1 MKASRDKTIQ
11 GDSMRLAPH
20 PLIYDWNHDA
30 VAEGPA
36 KPIAMLD
43 DETLRDGL
51 QSPSVRTPTIDQ
63 KIEILHHMNGLG
75 IDTANIGLPGA
86 GPRVAK
92 DVERLARAIGDG
104 RLKIRANCAARTVV
118 ADIKPIAEIQQ
129 RTGVPIEC
137 GAFIG
142 SSPIRQ
148 YAEGWTI
155 EFLEK
160 CTQDALAF
168 AAKEGVD
175 VLYVTEDTTRADP
188 ESLRRLFT
196 TAVRAG
202 AKRLCVAD
210 TVGYATPNGA
220 RAVVTFVKSLVADL
234 GVDVG
239 IDWHGH
245 RDRGFG
251 VASSIA
257 ALQAGA
263 TRLHGAA
270 LGIGERCGNTPIDLL
285 MVNLVMMGYRDND
298 LTGLPAYAHAVAK
311 ACDVRIAPNYPV
323 IGADA
328 FRTATGVHAAA
339 VVKAFRMGDQALM
352 DAVYAAVPASLVGR
366 HQEIEVGPMSGKS
379 NVIFWLESRGLP
391 VTDEI
396 VDRVFAAAK
405 ASNRTLTHERVERL
419 VGSEATIAPSGPKRE
434 PERRHGF

>member
-1 MKASRDKTIQ
+1 VAI
-11 GDSMRLAPH
+11 APH

-30 VAEGPA
+30 VAAGPSR
-36 KPIAMLD
+36 PVAMLD

-51 QSPSVRTPTIDQ
+51 QSPSVRTPTIEE
-63 KIEILHHMNGLG
+63 KIDILHHMDALG
-75 IDTANIGLPGA
+75 IDTADIGLPGA
-86 GPRVAK
+86 GPKVAR

-129 RTGVPIEC
+129 RTGIPIEV

-148 YAEGWTI
+148 YAEGWTLD
-155 EFLEK
+155 FLQKATE
-160 CTQDALAF
+160 DALGF
-168 AAKEGVD
+168 AAKEGLTVM
-175 VLYVTEDTTRADP
+175 YVTEDTTRADP
-188 ESLRRLFT
+188 ASLRRLFT
-196 TAVRAG
+196 TAIRTG

-210 TVGYATPNGA
+210 TVGHATPNGA
-220 RAVVTFVKSLVADL
+220 KAVVRFVKSIIDEL
-234 GVDVG
+234 GVEVG

-257 ALQAGA
+257 ALEAGA

-270 LGIGERCGNTPIDLL
+270 LGIGERCGNTSIDLL

-298 LTGLPAYAHAVAK
+298 LSALPAYAEAVAR

-323 IGADA
+323 VGADA

-339 VVKAFRMGDQALM
+339 VVKAFRKNDRALM

-366 HQEIEVGPMSGKS
+366 QQEIEVGPMSGRS

-391 VTDEI
+391 STDDV

-405 ASNRTLTHERVERL
+405 ASNRTLTHEQVQSI
-419 VGSEATIAPSGPKRE
+419 VGGDAKLKPAGAKLHTA
-434 PERRHGF
+434 RRKGF

>member
-1 MKASRDKTIQ
+1 VRI
-11 GDSMRLAPH
+11 APH

-30 VAEGPA
+30 VADGPTR
-36 KPIAMLD
+36 PVAMLD

-51 QSPSVRTPTIDQ
+51 QSPSVRTPTIDE
-63 KIEILHHMNGLG
+63 KIDILHHMDALG
-75 IDTANIGLPGA
+75 IDTADIGLPGA
-86 GPRVAK
+86 GPKVAK
-92 DVERLARAIGDG
+92 DVERLARAIADG
-104 RLKIRANCAARTVV
+104 RLAIGANCAARTVV
-118 ADIKPIAEIQQ
+118 ADIRPIAEIQQ
-129 RTGVPIEC
+129 RTGVPLEV

-148 YAEGWTI
+148 YAEGWSLD
-155 EFLEK
+155 FLQKATE
-160 CTQDALAF
+160 DALSF
-168 AAKEGVD
+168 AVKEGLTVM
-175 VLYVTEDTTRADP
+175 YVTEDTTRADP

-196 TAVRAG
+196 TAIRAG

-210 TVGYATPNGA
+210 TVGHATPNGA
-220 RAVVTFVKSLVADL
+220 RAVVRFVQSVIDEQ
-234 GVDVG
+234 GVEVG

-257 ALQAGA
+257 ALEAGA

-298 LTGLPAYAHAVAK
+298 LTSLPAYAQAVAN

-323 IGADA
+323 VGADA

-339 VVKAFRMGDQALM
+339 VVKAFRKQDRPLM

-366 HQEIEVGPMSGKS
+366 QQEIEVGPMSGRS

-391 VTDEI
+391 ATDDI

-405 ASNRTLTHERVERL
+405 ASNRTLTHEQVQSL
-419 VGSEATIAPSGPKRE
+419 VGGEATLKPAGAKLHTA
-434 PERRHGF
+434 RRKGF